1 MQEILI
7 EYAKASY
14 ANSLTQNWKEDVE
27 KSSWV
32 IDASSEFWVL
42 TTTRKFAFSHFPK
55 RVTITTTFAYV
66 SRWE

>member
-27 KSSWV
+27 RIS
-32 IDASSEFWVL
+32 
-42 TTTRKFAFSHFPK
+42 
-55 RVTITTTFAYV
+55 
-66 SRWE
+66 